1 MNEIKISLLHLA
13 LEPGALARN
22 YALLERAI
30 RTASALQADWVVAP
44 ELSISGYE
52 FNDAIGT
59 GWMAVHP
66 DSWTLGIC
74 RLASI
79 LKLTILFGH
88 AECDTTGCLYN
99 VAIMVSAD
107 GLVMARH
114 RKINTRAESWAT
126 PGKRAQATDW
136 NGLVVGIVICAD
148 AYTRDV
154 AEDLRGQ
161 GAQLLISPAAW
172 GPGLHGPEGEWE
184 QRTRETGLPL
194 VVCNRTG
201 PEKKLDFTGAESL
214 FVKHGKK
221 LLSYWSERSA
231 VLTFDLDLKEMMP
244 LASDFSITYLSS
256 GTV

>member
-30 RTASALQADWVVAP
+30 RIASALQADWVVAP
-44 ELSISGYE
+44 ELSICGYE
-52 FNDAIGT
+52 FHDAIGT
-59 GWMAVHP
+59 EWIATHP

-74 RLASI
+74 ELASL

-88 AECDTTGCLYN
+88 AERDTTGRLYN
-99 VAIMVSAD
+99 IAIMVRAD
-107 GLVMARH
+107 GLIMARH
-114 RKINTRAESWAT
+114 RKINTRSEPWAT
-126 PGKRAQATDW
+126 PGERARATDW
-136 NGLVVGIVICAD
+136 NGLVVGILICAD
-148 AYTRDV
+148 VYTRDI

-161 GAQLLISPAAW
+161 GARLLVSPAAW
-172 GPGLHGPEGEWE
+172 GPGRYGPEGEWE

-194 VVCNRTG
+194 LVCNRTG

-214 FVKHGKK
+214 FVKRGKK
-221 LLSYWSERSA
+221 LLSYWSDRSA
-231 VLTFDLDLKEMMP
+231 VLTFDLDLKEMLP
-244 LASDFSITYLSS
+244 LSSGFSITYLSR